1 MPASPKAF
9 ELHHQDDV
17 AVVRVNEAKMAYATL
32 EDLQRELALAIEV
45 GCVRKMVVNL
55 APVAFLDSFGIGV
68 IVVTARKMSQ
78 AGGQLK
84 LCGVGERVRMS
95 LTITRLDRTLDIVA
109 DEAEAVRSLGA
120 QA

>member
-1 MPASPKAF
+1 MSAPKAF
-9 ELHHQDDV
+9 ELHQTDGVTV
-17 AVVRVNEAKMAYATL
+17 ARVNEAKMAYGTL
-32 EDLQRELALAIEV
+32 ENLQRELAQAID
-45 GCVRKMVVNL
+45 GGVRKMVVNL

-68 IVVTARKMSQ
+68 IVVTARKMTAAS
-78 AGGQLK
+78 GQLK

-109 DEAEAVRSLGA
+109 DEAEAVRSLGG